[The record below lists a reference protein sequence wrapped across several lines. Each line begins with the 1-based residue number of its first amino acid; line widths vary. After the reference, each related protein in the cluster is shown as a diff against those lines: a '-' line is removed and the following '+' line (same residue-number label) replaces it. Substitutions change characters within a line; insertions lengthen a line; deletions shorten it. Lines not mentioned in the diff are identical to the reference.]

1 MNKRVGAVVILAAA
15 IIAGCGKGQNKAEA
29 SAKQEAPQP
38 VEVRTAAAETRTI
51 DKTISVTGSLQ
62 PDESVN
68 MSFEVPGR
76 ISRVLVDFG
85 QNVRQGQVLAELDR
99 QELNLQVERAKASLA
114 QALARIGL
122 EPGQE
127 NVRPET
133 TPAIRQAQA
142 QMEDARSKFENAAK
156 LVKTGDIAQE
166 RYTELEKQFRARQAA
181 YEASR
186 DDVRTQLANV
196 QALQAE
202 VKLAQK
208 RLGDT
213 QIRAPY
219 NGAVTAKLVSEGQ
232 YVKDNTPVLTIVKS
246 DPLRLRVEV
255 PEAATA
261 AVRPGST
268 LTFHTDA
275 APGIT
280 FSAVV
285 RQLNPSLDAENRTLT
300 AEARL
305 SKPDPR
311 LRPGMFVQVDLVLQK
326 NNEIVVVPQQAV
338 YNVAGLTKLFVIRNG
353 KAVEVRI
360 NPGLRVENWVEVPR
374 DQVNPGDAVAVS
386 GLGQLV
392 NGLAVRTTASRA
404 SAAAANAKSL

>member
-1 MNKRVGAVVILAAA
+1 MNQRIGAVVILAAA
-15 IIAGCGKGQNKAEA
+15 MLAGCGKGQNKAEA
-29 SAKQEAPQP
+29 AAKQEAPQP

-76 ISRVLVDFG
+76 VSRVYVDFG
-85 QNVRQGQVLAELDR
+85 QNVRQGQVVAELDR

-114 QALARIGL
+114 QALARVGL

-127 NVRPET
+127 NVRPES

-166 RYTELEKQFRARQAA
+166 RYTELEKQFKARQAA

-186 DDVRTQLANV
+186 DDVRTQLASV

-280 FSAVV
+280 FNAVV
-285 RQLNPSLDAENRTLT
+285 RQLNPSLDAQNRTLT

-360 NPGLRVENWVEVPR
+360 NPGQRVENWVEVPR
-374 DQVNPGDAVAVS
+374 DQVNPGDAVAIS

-392 NGLAVRTTASRA
+392 NGLAVRTNASRA
-404 SAAAANAKSL
+404 SAASPSADSL